1 VLWIYGYSKIFKKSK
16 SKLKCVSAN
25 LSLFFVRSLSTKLI
39 QYSEDV
45 YYSVRGGVMHERN
58 LDHEILKLMEAQ
70 PDIKEGEIA
79 SKLSVPE

>member
-1 VLWIYGYSKIFKKSK
+1 
-16 SKLKCVSAN
+16 
-25 LSLFFVRSLSTKLI
+25 LSLFFVRSLSTKQI

-45 YYSVRGGVMHERN
+45 YYSVKDGVMHERN

-79 SKLSVPE
+79 SKLSVPEERYRYALQTLRIQGRKSLL